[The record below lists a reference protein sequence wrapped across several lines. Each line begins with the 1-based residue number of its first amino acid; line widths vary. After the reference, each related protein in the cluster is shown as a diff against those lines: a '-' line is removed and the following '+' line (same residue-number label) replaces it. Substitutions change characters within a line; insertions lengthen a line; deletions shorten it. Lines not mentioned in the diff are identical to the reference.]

1 VRIPE
6 LDGIRG
12 VAILLV
18 LMVHFT
24 LVPGL
29 RDPLFSAVSFGWA
42 GVDLFFVL
50 SGYLITSI
58 LLKSRAEPHY
68 FQTFYTNRVL
78 RIFPLYYTFLF
89 GCLFFVPASFAHQA
103 WYWLYLENFLNAWGK
118 SIPVMNHFW
127 SLAIEEQF
135 YLVWPVVVW
144 KLPAR
149 RLTQVCAVLIIAIA
163 AARFVV
169 VHFPLPSREFV
180 YALTPLRCDALLFGA
195 LVACL
200 QARGLLARFSF
211 VVKWTALTGFALLCF
226 GIVRSHGTGYV
237 EPGIE
242 RFGYFGVDLLFAS
255 LIAAVPLWRGSRWFA
270 PARSGFLRFFGKYSY
285 AIYVFHYPISR
296 YLLSFAIGGVSPA
309 VKALLVFLVGTVLS
323 VAAALVSWNLLEK
336 HCLALKA
343 RLHAAPVTAV
353 TG

>member
-1 VRIPE
+1 MGQE
-6 LDGIRG
+6 
-12 VAILLV
+12 
-18 LMVHFT
+18 H
-24 LVPGL
+24 
-29 RDPLFSAVSFGWA
+29 
-42 GVDLFFVL
+42 
-50 SGYLITSI
+50 SGDES
-58 LLKSRAEPHY
+58 
-68 FQTFYTNRVL
+68 
-78 RIFPLYYTFLF
+78 
-89 GCLFFVPASFAHQA
+89 
-103 WYWLYLENFLNAWGK
+103 
-118 SIPVMNHFW
+118 FW